1 MMSANIH
8 PTAIVDAGAEI
19 GPEVTVGPFAVIE
32 GNVVIGRGSSIGHG
46 AHIARGSR
54 LGEDVRIFSYAVV
67 GSVPQDLKFGGE
79 ETTMEIGDRT
89 VVREFVTLNRGT
101 AAHHRTVVGSDCLL
115 MSYSHVA
122 HDCAVGDHCILAN
135 SATLAGHVTLE
146 DWVIVGGLVPIH
158 QFVRIGCH
166 SMIGGGWRVP
176 KDVPPYT
183 TAAGDPLKPVDI
195 NRIGLARRGFSEES
209 ISHLKKAYRILFRSH
224 KDMKSALAELE
235 ALGDLGPEVAHL
247 RDFILSSER
256 GVIM

>member
-1 MMSANIH
+1 MSANIH
-8 PTAIVDAGAEI
+8 PAAIVDGAAEI
-19 GPEVTVGPFAVIE
+19 GPDVTVGPFAVIE
-32 GNVVIGRGSSIGHG
+32 GNVIIARGCSIGHG
-46 AHIARGSR
+46 AHIAQGSR
-54 LGEDVRIFSYAVV
+54 LGEDVRIFPYAVV

-89 VVREFVTLNRGT
+89 VIREFVTLNRGT
-101 AAHHRTVVGSDCLL
+101 AAHRRTVVGSDCML

-122 HDCAVGDHCILAN
+122 HDCTVGNHCILAN

-166 SMIGGGWRVP
+166 AMIGGGWRVP
-176 KDVPPYT
+176 KDVPPYI

-195 NRIGLARRGFSEES
+195 NKIGLARRGFSEET
-209 ISHLKKAYRILFRSH
+209 ITQIKKAYRILFRSSN
-224 KDMKSALAELE
+224 DMKSALTNLD
-235 ALGDLGPEVAHL
+235 ALGDLGPEVAYL
-247 RDFILSSER
+247 RDFILASER